1 MSFGGTNPFPDSPD
15 YIQLPPLYLPDTK
28 GSRKQD
34 SRGNILIPAHT
45 PITLFPL
52 FTHILVNRVS
62 HIQQPAERSVSK
74 KVPILIFNSKRGC
87 SLPLTSAVY
96 GC

>member
-1 MSFGGTNPFPDSPD
+1 MSFGGTNPFPDSPG
-15 YIQLPPLYLPDTK
+15 YIQLPPLYLPDTT
-28 GSRKQD
+28 GIRKQD
-34 SRGNILIPAHT
+34 SRDNILIPAHI

-52 FTHILVNRVS
+52 FTHLLLNRVS
-62 HIQQPAERSVSK
+62 HIQQPAEHSVSK
-74 KVPILIFNSKRGC
+74 KVPILTFSSKWGC